1 MNVFDP
7 HPSKL
12 SLDHKCSVVFEH
24 INPRLPEAA
33 GCSGDLPGGEFDR
46 ELREIVAHVPKP
58 VVSFPAAHMGSL
70 PTSRYN
76 GRTVKLAVCIVHSRD
91 KGKVTEELVR
101 AGFKF
106 TVIGSTGGFLR
117 EGNTTFIIGIEDD
130 EVDALYSVV
139 EQNCQT
145 REQVVNVM
153 PFETGP
159 QGGFMASPVKVPV
172 GGAVVFLMPVEQFR
186 RF

>member
-1 MNVFDP
+1 
-7 HPSKL
+7 
-12 SLDHKCSVVFEH
+12 
-24 INPRLPEAA
+24 
-33 GCSGDLPGGEFDR
+33 
-46 ELREIVAHVPKP
+46 
-58 VVSFPAAHMGSL
+58 
-70 PTSRYN
+70 
-76 GRTVKLAVCIVHSRD
+76 VKLAVCIVHSRD
-91 KGKVTEELVR
+91 KGKITDELVR

-117 EGNTTFIIGIEDD
+117 EGNTTFLIGIEDD
-130 EVDALYSVV
+130 EMDALYAVV

-153 PFETGP
+153 PFEAGP

-172 GGAVVFLMPVEQFR
+172 GGAVVFLLPVEQFR